1 MYAIS
6 SDAAALPVITAIS
19 DIATVPEMFDVSVA
33 AARLIITTIY
43 RIVSVISELHHYQCN
58 RLIFYAFL
66 LLRFKFSPRYICISG
81 QLACIMNFFNVL
93 VSRARL
99 TNASLLM

>member
-6 SDAAALPVITAIS
+6 WDAAALPVITAAIS
-19 DIATVPEMFDVSVA
+19 DIATFPEMFDVSVS

-43 RIVSVISELHHYQCN
+43 LIISVILELHHYQCN
-58 RLIFYAFL
+58 CLIFYAFL
-66 LLRFKFSPRYICISG
+66 SLPHRYICISG
-81 QLACIMNFFNVL
+81 QLSCIMNFFNVL
-93 VSRARL
+93 VSRARP

>member
-1 MYAIS
+1 
-6 SDAAALPVITAIS
+6 
-19 DIATVPEMFDVSVA
+19 MFDVLVA

-43 RIVSVISELHHYQCN
+43 RIVSVTSELHHSQCN
-58 RLIFYAFL
+58 HLIFYAFL
-66 LLRFKFSPRYICISG
+66 LLQFKYSPLYMYSG
-81 QLACIMNFFNVL
+81 RLACIMNFFNFL

>member
-6 SDAAALPVITAIS
+6 SDAPALAVITAAS
-19 DIATVPEMFDVSVA
+19 YDIATVPEMFDVSVA

-66 LLRFKFSPRYICISG
+66 LLQFKYSPLYMSFRSI
-81 QLACIMNFFNVL
+81 VL
-93 VSRARL
+93 YYE
-99 TNASLLM
+99 LL

>member
-6 SDAAALPVITAIS
+6 SDAAALPVITAAIS
-19 DIATVPEMFDVSVA
+19 DIATFPEMFDVSVA

-43 RIVSVISELHHYQCN
+43 RIVSNISELHHYQCN

-66 LLRFKFSPRYICISG
+66 LLQFKYSPLYMYFRSI
-81 QLACIMNFFNVL
+81 VL
-93 VSRARL
+93 YYE
-99 TNASLLM
+99 LL